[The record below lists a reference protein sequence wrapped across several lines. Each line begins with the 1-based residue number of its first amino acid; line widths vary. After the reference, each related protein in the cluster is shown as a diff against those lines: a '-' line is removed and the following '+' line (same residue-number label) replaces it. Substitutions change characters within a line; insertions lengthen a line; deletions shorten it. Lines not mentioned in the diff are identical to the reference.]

1 MQKNKLNLHTHGVH
15 LLNPYKTVVS
25 HLKSNTNFSAMNAG
39 RAGALCRTSCNC
51 LRNNVA
57 TLLSAR
63 FRHEVCIK
71 TFGTSAYVDKNR
83 NQNWWRYVQMC
94 CQHVVPRTWIL
105 RFKLTRYY
113 IQMTIRRYF
122 PLKYFKD
129 DGKVI
134 SVNYLG
140 RSTSYLFMIFICF
153 LSVFFIFLLTSFYS
167 DLKWFYFLYKHQWN
181 TKWTFPWKLQIFT
194 REEITVVMVT

>member
-1 MQKNKLNLHTHGVH
+1 M
-15 LLNPYKTVVS
+15 Y
-25 HLKSNTNFSAMNAG
+25 AG

-57 TLLSAR
+57 TLLSGR
-63 FRHEVCIK
+63 VRHEVCIK
-71 TFGTSAYVDKNR
+71 TCGTSASVDKNR

-94 CQHVVPRTWIL
+94 CQNVVPWTCIL

-122 PLKYFKD
+122 PLEYFKD

-153 LSVFFIFLLTSFYS
+153 LSDFFILLLTSFYS

-181 TKWTFPWKLQIFT
+181 TKWAFPRKLQIFT